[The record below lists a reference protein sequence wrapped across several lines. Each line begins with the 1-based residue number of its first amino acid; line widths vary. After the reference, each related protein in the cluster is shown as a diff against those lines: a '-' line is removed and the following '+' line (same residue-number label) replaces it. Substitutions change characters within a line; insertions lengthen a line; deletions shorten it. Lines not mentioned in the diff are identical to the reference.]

1 MQKRRYLGI
10 CMACRRPRRHRTR
23 TASTTTSFST
33 HCLEPYVNKEQFVH
47 KVECANKRG
56 RGHQHPPAVNKV
68 SRGDVIHIR
77 TTNVFT
83 KPKPG
88 HPRPCLESLLINRL
102 KEGGPSHSFKFTEQ
116 SSTSNADKSHKS
128 LNKAKY

>member
-1 MQKRRYLGI
+1 MGAKVQVLVPLENVSRGGGFRDVKAKYAEKTIGI

-56 RGHQHPPAVNKV
+56 RRHQHPPAVNKV
-68 SRGDVIHIR
+68 SRGDVI
-77 TTNVFT
+77 
-83 KPKPG
+83 
-88 HPRPCLESLLINRL
+88 
-102 KEGGPSHSFKFTEQ
+102 
-116 SSTSNADKSHKS
+116 
-128 LNKAKY
+128 